1 MGCSNDSKH
10 YTLLHKTFANAK
22 GHLALP
28 GQYLHAAAPPAST
41 TSSSRNTP
49 NCTTTETISICP
61 YLSPARVEGGRE
73 RERER
78 APSLLA
84 APQPIPIAEGARDTT
99 PVART
104 TRGLDGRRAVSLHPA
119 AVGCHERG
127 AGRAVGGQRCPL
139 RHLPA
144 VSAVALLSPYRGA
157 LGPFRQLSV
166 GQALSLQ
173 GSERGRH

>member
-78 APSLLA
+78 GRPPFLRHRSQSRSLRERETPPPLPGRLADSTEGELCRCTPPRLA
-84 APQPIPIAEGARDTT
+84 AM
-99 PVART
+99 
-104 TRGLDGRRAVSLHPA
+104 
-119 AVGCHERG
+119 
-127 AGRAVGGQRCPL
+127 
-139 RHLPA
+139 
-144 VSAVALLSPYRGA
+144 SAVLDVLWEDRDVRFDISP
-157 LGPFRQLSV
+157 Q
-166 GQALSLQ
+166 
-173 GSERGRH
+173 